1 MLPTRVAI
9 SEESGSTPIRTEIEP
24 LLDQIDH
31 AIDEEQ
37 PGSDLRESVEKPNH
51 DGHDMRAAE
60 HGWCSDGNVAARL
73 IVLTGKGEL
82 RRLEL

>member
-31 AIDEEQ
+31 GIDEEQ
-37 PGSDLRESVEKPNH
+37 PAVTCGKASRNPATMGTTCGRPNMAGAMMAMSPRGSS
-51 DGHDMRAAE
+51 
-60 HGWCSDGNVAARL
+60 S
-73 IVLTGKGEL
+73 
-82 RRLEL
+82 